1 MGSKWLARG
10 RQAWT
15 TAIGAVWLGRGKQT
29 MARSTG
35 DAELLTPR
43 LPPPRLGERI
53 TVLSIDGGGIRGLI
67 PSVVLASL
75 EQELQNLDGKNAR
88 IADYFDVIAVTST
101 GALIAAMLVTPVK
114 GTNRPRS
121 AEEIKN
127 LYLEIGPKIFP
138 PMSPAR
144 KLARMLR
151 GPIYDHKFLH
161 EKIRDIT
168 SDLRLDQTLTK
179 ILVPAFDVRRLFPR
193 ILSSYKPHGEERA
206 HDRKPK
212 LSDVCIGSSAA
223 PTLFKAHH
231 FDGLR
236 DGGGGHGTA
245 WAKFHL
251 IDGGVSANNPT
262 MSAYVDFTK
271 FNVISIG
278 TGTFKEAETEMY
290 TAEECAKWGGI
301 HWIYDWWR
309 NRHPIVDVLTH
320 SSDFLVDRDVSML
333 LYSLGCDKNYLR
345 IQAMV
350 DPSENILSMDD
361 ATKENMDELIKIGRD
376 LLREPVTRVSKITAM
391 HEDTHETDA
400 NGRPVTNRTELK
412 DYAEILSKE
421 RKLRLEKKEEEDA
434 RQAAKGKEA

>member
-1 MGSKWLARG
+1 
-10 RQAWT
+10 
-15 TAIGAVWLGRGKQT
+15 

-35 DAELLTPR
+35 DAELPTPR

-88 IADYFDVIAVTST
+88 IADYFDVIAGTST
-101 GALIAAMLVTPVK
+101 GALIAAMLVTPDKSK
-114 GTNRPRS
+114 GTDRPRS
-121 AEEIKN
+121 AEEIKK

-138 PMSPAR
+138 PMNPVR

-168 SDLRLDQTLTK
+168 GDLRLDQTLTK

-193 ILSSYKPHGEERA
+193 ILSSYKPQGEERA

-212 LSDVCIGSSAA
+212 LSDVCIGTSAA
-223 PTLFKAHH
+223 PTLFPAHH

-236 DGGGGHGTA
+236 DGGEGHGTP

-262 MSAYVDFTK
+262 MSAIVKVASEILCGNEDFAKGGVDFTK
-271 FNVISIG
+271 FTVISIG
-278 TGTFKEAETEMY
+278 TGTFKEAMTEMY
-290 TAEECAKWGGI
+290 TAEECARWCGPQ
-301 HWIYDWWR
+301 WVYDLWR
-309 NRHPIVDVLTH
+309 NRNPIIDVLTH

-333 LYSLGCDKNYLR
+333 FYSLGCDKNYLR

-350 DPSENILSMDD
+350 DPSENILSMDN
-361 ATKENMDELIKIGRD
+361 ATKENMNELIKIGQD
-376 LLREPVTRVSKITAM
+376 LLMDPVARVSKITGM
-391 HEDTHETDA
+391 HERTKETNETNDE
-400 NGRPVTNRTELK
+400 RKLVTNQKELK
-412 DYAEILSKE
+412 RFAEMLSKE

-434 RQAAKGKEA
+434 RQAAKEKEA